1 MIYTSDLLVWQSY
14 CLGVRDYETLSQ
26 AVGGKWCRIFT
37 EVWLIILMV
46 GTLLGSIVQVRLDRG

>member
-26 AVGGKWCRIFT
+26 AVGGKWYRIFT
-37 EVWLIILMV
+37 EV
-46 GTLLGSIVQVRLDRG
+46 TCTA